1 VHSAGGLL
9 RRYLGSFWQVPRV
22 SGDSL
27 GDLWFRSSRAT
38 RCAVKDREFDSVG
51 SMEPLS
57 VAEQ

>member
-1 VHSAGGLL
+1 M
-9 RRYLGSFWQVPRV
+9 PRV